1 MVKVKQFRVSDA
13 PSELEAIQNLR
24 LLLLGEAPPL
34 PIPINPPPPVPPAPT
49 PVHEEIDNRPI
60 HIWDPRTVPTLP
72 TLATTSPLSP
82 SPGPNLIIT
91 SDSDNVTKDTNH
103 AVPTLSQTHRT
114 VNFTRS
120 MARHTHSNHIHLI
133 NSAISEAL
141 LPHHNVNVPTTFPP
155 HGYIATTRA
164 LLVQTYG
171 ITSSTPTTTDD
182 CCFIGAIIDDVTGD
196 VLEYRHLIKNTK

>member
-91 SDSDNVTKDTNH
+91 SDSDDVTKDTNH

-120 MARHTHSNHIHLI
+120 MARHTSSIQPSPKHCCLI
-133 NSAISEAL
+133 
-141 LPHHNVNVPTTFPP
+141 TTSTSPP
-155 HGYIATTRA
+155 HSHLT
-164 LLVQTYG
+164 G
-171 ITSSTPTTTDD
+171 ILPQPEPCSCRPTASHRPLQPPQMTVVSSEPSSTMSRAT
-182 CCFIGAIIDDVTGD
+182 FSNIDT
-196 VLEYRHLIKNTK
+196 